1 MADDFET
8 ALKQA
13 ADNLAAADAHAAF
26 QAIHH
31 HLRAPCALDDA
42 DLARGLDLLARVAAA
57 ISGDRFAGLL
67 SAVTDDMGDAQVLY
81 NAAYEAIEEGLHG
94 IAATLLERA
103 NAAFPNQPSI
113 LAELS
118 SALEGEMLYERAAAH
133 LQAADPAV
141 FHDPVC
147 AYLLAFNS
155 LMSGRLQDAREAAAR
170 FEPAGDENL
179 QFMKARLERAFA
191 RADAVAGAATLDN
204 SDLRGW
210 HFVLQGALLTHLS
223 TAGYD
228 DAMRGRYAW
237 LQDSYVLCR
246 QGLDH
251 LKALLAAVDFGPRR
265 VVALGDR
272 GSSVLAT
279 AAAELLGVPLH
290 DWTADTDGP
299 ELVVAYDLASAPP
312 EQVQELAAV
321 RPGRLLFA
329 HACGWTEPLPFVADV
344 TTLLHQMNRAPWD
357 GGLRMGDQGVEQAPP
372 DDAPVAEL
380 AARVLAATYVEDN
393 GAPFSEL
400 LKLAGSAWPAT
411 AFAAGQERRER
422 YFPGG
427 PVKSNRF
434 N

>member
-1 MADDFET
+1 VSDDFE
-8 ALKQA
+8 AAVKQA
-13 ADNLAAADAHAAF
+13 SGSLSAGDAHAAF
-26 QAIHH
+26 QAIHQ
-31 HLRAPCALDDA
+31 HLRAPCSLDDA
-42 DLARGLDLLARVAAA
+42 DLTRGFDLLARIAAA

-67 SAVTDDMGDAQVLY
+67 SAATDDLGDAQLLY
-81 NAAYEAIEEGLHG
+81 NAAYEAIEEGLPG

-147 AYLLAFNS
+147 AYLLAFNN
-155 LMSGRLQDAREAAAR
+155 LMSGRLEAAREAAAR
-170 FEPAGDENL
+170 FEPGGDENL
-179 QFMKARLERAFA
+179 QFMKARLDRAFT
-191 RADAVAGAATLDN
+191 RADAVAGAAALDD

-210 HFVLQGALLTHLS
+210 HFVLQGALLTHLA
-223 TAGYD
+223 TAGYE

-251 LKALLAAVDFGPRR
+251 LIALLAAVDFQPRR
-265 VVALGDR
+265 VIAMGDR
-272 GSSVLAT
+272 GSNVLA
-279 AAAELLGVPLH
+279 AAAADLLGVPLH
-290 DWTADTDGP
+290 DWTPDVDGP
-299 ELVVAYDLASAPP
+299 ELVVAYDLAGAPL
-312 EQVQELAAV
+312 EQAESFTEV

-329 HACGWTEPLPFVADV
+329 HACGWTGALPFVADI
-344 TTLLHQMNRAPWD
+344 TTLMHQMNHAPWE
-357 GGLRMGDQGVEQAPP
+357 GGLRMGEQGVEQTPP
-372 DDAPVAEL
+372 DDAPVPEL
-380 AARVLAATYVEDN
+380 TARVLAAKYVDDN

-400 LKLAGSAWPAT
+400 LTLAGKTWPNT
-411 AFAAGQERRER
+411 AFAAGGRRER

>member
-1 MADDFET
+1 MTDDFDA

-13 ADNLAAADAHAAF
+13 GQSLSEGDAQSAF
-26 QAIHH
+26 QAIHQ
-31 HLRAPCALDDA
+31 HLRAPCSLDDA
-42 DLARGLDLLARVAAA
+42 DLTRGFDLLARIAAA

-67 SAVTDDMGDAQVLY
+67 SAATDDLGDAQLLY
-81 NAAYEAIEEGLHG
+81 NAAYEAIEEGLPG

-103 NAAFPNQPSI
+103 NKAFPNQPSI

-147 AYLLAFNS
+147 AYLLAFNN
-155 LMSGRLQDAREAAAR
+155 LMSGRLEAAREAAAR
-170 FEPAGDENL
+170 FEPGGDENL
-179 QFMKARLERAFA
+179 QFMKARLNRAFT
-191 RADAVAGAATLDN
+191 RADAVTGAALLDDR
-204 SDLRGW
+204 DLRGW
-210 HFVLQGALLTHLS
+210 HFVLHGALLTHLA
-223 TAGYD
+223 TAGFD

-251 LKALLAAVDFGPRR
+251 LIALLAAVDFEPRR
-265 VVALGDR
+265 VIAMGDR
-272 GSSVLAT
+272 GSNVLA
-279 AAAELLGVPLH
+279 AAAADLLGVPLH
-290 DWTADTDGP
+290 DWTPDVDGP
-299 ELVVAYDLASAPP
+299 ELVVAYDLAGAPL
-312 EQVQELAAV
+312 EQAESFTEV

-329 HACGWTEPLPFVADV
+329 HACGWTGALPFVADI
-344 TTLLHQMNRAPWD
+344 TTLMHQMNHAPWE
-357 GGLRMGDQGVEQAPP
+357 GGLRMGEQGVEQSPP

-380 AARVLAATYVEDN
+380 TARVLAAKYVEDN
-393 GAPFSEL
+393 GAPFREL
-400 LKLAGSAWPAT
+400 VTLAGSAWPNT
-411 AFAAGQERRER
+411 AFAAGGRRER